1 MMHPTATASAQAHPS
16 GFPVVACPPAW
27 RTAAALLRIVA
38 RGSLLVTAGL
48 FVFSDFPPANPFR
61 QMRIFFGF
69 VALPELAAWCIAR
82 AFAARIR
89 AEGGGL
95 VVDGRDVRVEIPAT
109 AIAAVEPWVLPL
121 PGAGIQ
127 VRLHSGRSFSYG
139 IRLSDADDLV
149 RDVVAEGADPAVGEG
164 LRSRIAAYARGLAG
178 IAPSRF
184 DHPLFKFLVYAI
196 VPTVPA
202 YRLHQIITYGG
213 FLGEYYTFGLK
224 AWLLG
229 FGLWWVSWAFS
240 LMLVA
245 AVMRVA
251 GEALAMLLVA
261 AAPGRAGAERRWIE
275 RILRVL
281 YFAGIPLF
289 LLVRLLDW

>member
-1 MMHPTATASAQAHPS
+1 MPPSVAASAEAPAS

-27 RTAAALLRIVA
+27 RTAAALLRVVS
-38 RGSLLVTAGL
+38 RGSLLVTACL
-48 FVFSDFPPANPFR
+48 FVVSEYPPTNPFR

-82 AFAARIR
+82 AFSARIS
-89 AEGGGL
+89 AKDGGL
-95 VVDGRDVRVEIPAT
+95 VVDGRDVRVEIPSS
-109 AIAAVEPWVLPL
+109 AIAAVQPWALPL
-121 PGAGIQ
+121 PGPGVR
-127 VRLHSGRSFSYG
+127 VRLRSGRGFSYG
-139 IRLSDADDLV
+139 MAIADADALV
-149 RDVVAEGADPAVGEG
+149 RGVVAEGADAGVGEG
-164 LRSRIAAYARGLAG
+164 LRGRIAAYARALAG
-178 IAPSRF
+178 VAPSRF
-184 DHPLFKFLVYAI
+184 DHPLFKFLVYSI

-202 YRLHQIITYGG
+202 FRLHQIITYGG

-251 GEALAMLLVA
+251 GEALAILLAAVA
-261 AAPGRAGAERRWIE
+261 PASAGTSRRWIE

-281 YFAGIPLF
+281 YFVGIPLF
-289 LLVRLLDW
+289 LAARLLDW